1 MLFVAGLLA
10 TTAKTIGVPAY
21 PGLLIVM
28 IGLIVAGPWLTATT
42 ARWCA
47 RILNGAS
54 PLLATR
60 RLADN
65 PKAAFRAVRGLVL
78 AVFLGT
84 IAGSLSRRSSRS
96 ARRRTRRR

>member
-1 MLFVAGLLA
+1 V
-10 TTAKTIGVPAY
+10 
-21 PGLLIVM
+21 
-28 IGLIVAGPWLTATT
+28 

-47 RILNGAS
+47 RVLGGAS

-60 RLADN
+60 RLEDN

-84 IAGSLSRRSSRS
+84 IAGSLIPTIDALSLTPSSAALSRRCYRWP
-96 ARRRTRRR
+96 RRP